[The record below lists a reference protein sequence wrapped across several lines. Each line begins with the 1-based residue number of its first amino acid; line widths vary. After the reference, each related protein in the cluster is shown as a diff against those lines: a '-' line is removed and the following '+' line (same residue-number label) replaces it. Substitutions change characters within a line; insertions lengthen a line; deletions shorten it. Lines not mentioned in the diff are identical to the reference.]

1 MNTLSVTFVVNAEET
16 GKVQLNDDDTVT
28 YVIINGVVTAYDIIC
43 VNGTFDANTTDV
55 LEAMNVYAMWEEVP
69 QPIVTPTQPSQA
81 TTSVTP
87 KTSDNTNIGYQ
98 IGVLLISLSAVLILW
113 KARSLV
119 IK

>member
-55 LEAMNVYAMWEEVP
+55 LETMNVFAMWEEVP
-69 QPIVTPTQPSQA
+69 QPIVTPTQPA
-81 TTSVTP
+81 TSVTP

-98 IGVLLISLSAVLILW
+98 FGMLFISLGAVVILL
-113 KARSLV
+113 KARNLV
-119 IK
+119 AK